1 MRLQIGSFLWSI
13 GRQTHGRRHHTQFL
27 RLFNVKQ
34 IDSIL
39 PCVCP
44 VIDHRKWQ
52 LVFKTSA
59 THSASPHVS
68 ILVLNTFWPHLSNRR
83 TVTWNIY
90 VLSRAWYNL
99 SALKNAIKLIHL
111 VCTYSPELWQS
122 PSSRRFHWKD
132 QFRQTP
138 KHLYGYLTIPT
149 CLRIEIKFSLN
160 KNNFYSK
167 KFKISFRMNDVI
179 FLLRSSS
186 DQLLYNVEQLLSTK
200 KKKLCLLYRAEW
212 RLRMRFA
219 LARKTDFESFG
230 RSIFYYLAAMRCF
243 LASVGQVKWTRY

>member
-1 MRLQIGSFLWSI
+1 MRLQIGSFLWCI

-83 TVTWNIY
+83 TVTWNIF

-200 KKKLCLLYRAEW
+200 KKKTMPALQSWMTFAHAFRFGAENRFWVIWTFDFLLSCCYALFPCVCRA
-212 RLRMRFA
+212 
-219 LARKTDFESFG
+219 G
-230 RSIFYYLAAMRCF
+230 
-243 LASVGQVKWTRY
+243 

>member
-1 MRLQIGSFLWSI
+1 MRLQIGSFLWCI
-13 GRQTHGRRHHTQFL
+13 GRQTHGRCHHTQFL
-27 RLFNVKQ
+27 PLFNVKQ

-52 LVFKTSA
+52 LVFQISV

-83 TVTWNIY
+83 TVTWNIF

-138 KHLYGYLTIPT
+138 KHLCGFLTIPT

-160 KNNFYSK
+160 ENDFYSK
-167 KFKISFRMNDVI
+167 KI
-179 FLLRSSS
+179 
-186 DQLLYNVEQLLSTK
+186 
-200 KKKLCLLYRAEW
+200 
-212 RLRMRFA
+212 
-219 LARKTDFESFG
+219 
-230 RSIFYYLAAMRCF
+230 
-243 LASVGQVKWTRY
+243 